1 MPSPNKCA
9 FPVFLYVQGL
19 LALWCILHFTVFYFV
34 LCCGQ
39 TPSHFLETIL
49 SRAVV
54 VAMHRDSRWCQ
65 MTDGVGARFPV
76 GGDASE
82 RAGRQLP
89 GALPRS
95 LAPRSR
101 LALRSSQSRHT
112 QGAVLSA
119 PRARA
124 REGGLSGCPP
134 PLQIGWNLLGPQE
147 CSTVSTHFTS
157 IVFLL

>member
-1 MPSPNKCA
+1 MCKD
-9 FPVFLYVQGL
+9 GL
-19 LALWCILHFTVFYFV
+19 LYGAYYILLFFYFV

-76 GGDASE
+76 GGDERSE
-82 RAGRQLP
+82 QAGSCQELFPARW
-89 GALPRS
+89 
-95 LAPRSR
+95 R

-124 REGGLSGCPP
+124 REGG
-134 PLQIGWNLLGPQE
+134 PLQIG
-147 CSTVSTHFTS
+147 
-157 IVFLL
+157 

>member
-1 MPSPNKCA
+1 MPSNKCA
-9 FPVFLYVQGL
+9 FPVFLNVQGL

-82 RAGRQLP
+82 RASEQAGSCQELFPARL
-89 GALPRS
+89 
-95 LAPRSR
+95 R

-119 PRARA
+119 PRARV
-124 REGGLSGCPP
+124 REGGLLAVLRLCKLAGICWDPKSAA
-134 PLQIGWNLLGPQE
+134 Q
-147 CSTVSTHFTS
+147 
-157 IVFLL
+157 